1 MLINGIGIPKWLQ
14 DRPLLALPIM
24 MLFYPLG
31 LVICWGQ
38 IIAMLFNSEGGWLP
52 NETAMKVV
60 FAAPVLFVLSFVWP
74 YTAFKEF
81 RNIKKTMAG

>member
-1 MLINGIGIPKWLQ
+1 
-14 DRPLLALPIM
+14 
-24 MLFYPLG
+24 
-31 LVICWGQ
+31 
-38 IIAMLFNSEGGWLP
+38 MLFNSEGGWLP